1 MIEEIKSR
9 ALDSVEYN
17 GGKRTRRPSI
27 VTMAVDHRFAVEV
40 SELNEDIK
48 NGGERTEGLVG
59 VKLVAVYA
67 EPGESVHE
75 KHVELHREP
84 GQEDLIKE
92 VTD

>member
-1 MIEEIKSR
+1 MTEEIKSR

-40 SELNEDIK
+40 SELNEDLK
-48 NGGERTEGLVG
+48 NGNERTEGLIG

-67 EPGESVHE
+67 DPGESVHG
-75 KHVELHREP
+75 KHVEIHSAP
-84 GQEDLIKE
+84 GQEKLIEE
-92 VTD
+92 VSD